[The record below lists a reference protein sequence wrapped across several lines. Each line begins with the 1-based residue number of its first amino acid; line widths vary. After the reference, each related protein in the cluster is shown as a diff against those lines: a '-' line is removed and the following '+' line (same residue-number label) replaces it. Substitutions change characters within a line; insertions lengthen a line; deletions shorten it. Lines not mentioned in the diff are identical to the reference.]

1 MNRTLRSLSC
11 RPLTCRP
18 ASVRLGT
25 LTLCLLLLA
34 AAAAGAAP
42 AWEPITPAALSAARA
57 LPQWQPATWTD
68 HPVRIEL
75 RDREELEAL
84 LRAVPLSRFS
94 RENVRLTYEGP
105 DRKLER
111 VALEVRVTDQEHADL
126 LAAGWRPAVLRDL
139 DREGREAAEKAWAER
154 DAAPAAAKVFTFP
167 LTVYPTHAE
176 IGQILADLAAAHP
189 TRARTFQW
197 GTSIQGRA
205 LWGLVI
211 SDNVQSSEA
220 EPEVRLSSSMHGDEV
235 TGLILTLDFAN
246 YLLSNYGVAGRE
258 DVTNLVD
265 NYEIHLMPSHNPDGT
280 YLVQRYNANGVDLNR
295 NYPLPAGTHPTTET
309 ENLSFMAYA
318 NSHDFVVSGNYHGG
332 ALVMN
337 YLWDWTYTLAP
348 DDAALRKLSL
358 EYSIYNLPMYNGSFP
373 QGITNGAD
381 WYVATGTLQD
391 WSYDQTGCID
401 TTIEVSNTKWPATSS
416 LVTFWNENRESM
428 MHYVKAARFGVNG
441 VVTAADTGQPL
452 AATVTVTGNAK
463 TVRTDPDHGDYYKLL
478 DSGTYQ
484 LTFTAPGYITQTISG
499 VATTW
504 GTPTVLNV
512 VMQPTARG
520 DVSGLVLA
528 VGGAPLAAQV
538 QVATHPLGAPVTTVT
553 AGAAGDYVIADL
565 EYGDYRLTYTFSGR
579 AAASQVVTVDAAAIT
594 APTVYLAQSVTLT
607 PFATN
612 FDDGLTTGWTGT
624 WALLAPGA
632 DGTAWEMT
640 DSPTGNYASSTTKYC
655 TMAAGADLSGL
666 VSGSLTYRAKW
677 NLEANWDGV
686 QLQVSVGGGAWTPVA
701 ATRTQP
707 PSGQGVQ
714 LTGPWYEGA
723 QAAWVTET
731 VDLTPWLGQSDV
743 RFQFVL
749 RSDSSINYDGFH
761 FDTFLIRGEGIDPYS
776 DAGDLPALTRLSG
789 AYPNPFNPSTTVR
802 FELARAGHARLRVY
816 DLSGRLVRELVDAAL
831 AAGPQAVAWDGRDG
845 DGQPV
850 PSGVYLL
857 RLSADG
863 GEQSLKAALV
873 K

>member
-1 MNRTLRSLSC
+1 MNRILRLLS
-11 RPLTCRP
+11 RRLPSRRLWTP
-18 ASVRLGT
+18 A
-25 LTLCLLLLA
+25 LCLLLLA
-34 AAAAGAAP
+34 AAAATAAP
-42 AWEPITPAALSAARA
+42 AWEPITPAALATAQA
-57 LPQWQPATWTD
+57 LPQWQPMVWTD

-75 RDREELEAL
+75 DDREDLDAL

-94 RENVRLTYEGP
+94 RENVRIAFEGP
-105 DRKLER
+105 DRKLET

-126 LAAGWRPAVLRDL
+126 VAAGWRPVALRDL
-139 DREGREAAEKAWAER
+139 DREGREAAEKAWAAREK
-154 DAAPAAAKVFTFP
+154 APAATKVFTFP
-167 LTVYPTHAE
+167 LTVYPNHAE
-176 IGQILADLAAAHP
+176 VGQILADLAAAHP

-205 LWGLVI
+205 LWGIVI
-211 SDNVQSSEA
+211 SDNVQSTEA
-220 EPEVRLSSSMHGDEV
+220 EPEVRLSSTMHGDEV
-235 TGLILTLDFAN
+235 TGMILTLDFAN

-265 NYEIHLMPSHNPDGT
+265 NYEIHLMPNHNPDGT
-280 YLVQRYNANGVDLNR
+280 FLTQRSNANSVDLNR
-295 NYPLPAGTHPTTET
+295 NYPQPAGTHPVTET

-318 NSHDFVVSGNYHGG
+318 NSHNFVISGNYHGG

-337 YLWDWTYTLAP
+337 YLWDYTYTLAP

-358 EYSIYNLPMYNGSFP
+358 EYSTYNLPMYNGSFP

-401 TTIEVSNTKWPATSS
+401 TTIEVSNTKWPSAST

-428 MHYVKAARFGVNG
+428 MHWVKAARYGVNG
-441 VVTAADTGQPL
+441 VVTAADTGDPL
-452 AATVTVTGNAK
+452 AATVTVTGNSK
-463 TVRTDPDHGDYYKLL
+463 SVTTDPEHGDYYKLL
-478 DSGTYQ
+478 NNGTYQ
-484 LTFTAPGYITQTISG
+484 LTFTAPGYITQTISN
-499 VATTW
+499 VSTAW
-504 GTPTVLNV
+504 GTPTVLDV
-512 VMQPTARG
+512 QMQPTARG

-528 VGGAPLAAQV
+528 TGGAPLAAQV
-538 QVATHPLGAPVTTVT
+538 QVYTDPLNALVTTVV
-553 AGAAGDYVIADL
+553 AGAGGDYTIADL
-565 EYGDYRLTYTFSGR
+565 EYGSYRLVYSFAGR
-579 AAASQVVTVDAAAIT
+579 ATDDQVVTVDAATIT
-594 APTVYLAQSVTLT
+594 APTMYLAQSVTLT

-640 DSPTGNYASSTTKYC
+640 DSPVGNYVNNTTKYC
-655 TMAAGADLSGL
+655 TMAAGADLSDL

-677 NLEANWDGV
+677 NLETNWDGV
-686 QLQVSVGGGAWTPVA
+686 QLQVSVGGGAWTPVG
-701 ATRTQP
+701 ATRTQA

-714 LTGPWYEGA
+714 TVGPWYEGS
-723 QAAWVTET
+723 QASWVTET
-731 VDLTPWLGQSDV
+731 VDLAPWLGQSDV

-749 RSDSSINYDGFH
+749 RSDSSTYRDGFH
-761 FDTFLIRGEGIDPYS
+761 FDTFLIQGEGIDQS
-776 DAGDLPALTRLSG
+776 SGAGDLPAVTRLSG
-789 AYPNPFNPSTTVR
+789 AHPNPFNPSTTVR
-802 FELARAGHARLRVY
+802 FELAKAGHARLRVY
-816 DLSGRLVRELVDAAL
+816 DLSGRLVRELADGAL

-845 DGQPV
+845 DGQQV
-850 PSGVYLL
+850 PSGVYLF

-863 GEQSLKAALV
+863 SEHSVKASLV

>member
-1 MNRTLRSLSC
+1 MNRNLRLQS
-11 RPLTCRP
+11 RRP
-18 ASVRLGT
+18 ALRRLSLAVLG
-25 LTLCLLLLA
+25 LLVPAVA
-34 AAAAGAAP
+34 AVATAAPAP
-42 AWEPITPAALSAARA
+42 AWEPITPAALAAA
-57 LPQWQPATWTD
+57 HAQPQWQPATWTD

-84 LRAVPLSRFS
+84 LRAVPLSRFG
-94 RENVRLTYEGP
+94 REDVQVSYEGP
-105 DRKLER
+105 DRKVER
-111 VALEVRVTDQEHADL
+111 VVLEVRVTEQEHADL
-126 LAAGWRPAVLRDL
+126 AAAGWKPVALRDL
-139 DREGREAAEKAWAER
+139 DREGREAAEKVWASRAET
-154 DAAPAAAKVFTFP
+154 PAADKVFTFP

-211 SDNVQSSEA
+211 SDDVNNTEA
-220 EPEVRLSSSMHGDEV
+220 EPEVRLSSTMHGDEV
-235 TGLILTLDFAN
+235 TGMVLTLDFAN

-265 NYEIHLMPSHNPDGT
+265 NYEIHLMPDHNPDGT

-295 NYPLPAGTHPTTET
+295 NFPLPAGTHPTTET
-309 ENLSFMAYA
+309 ENQSYMAYA
-318 NSHDFVVSGNYHGG
+318 NAHDFVVSANYHGG

-358 EYSIYNLPMYNGSFP
+358 EYSTYNLPMYNGSFP

-381 WYVATGTLQD
+381 WYVATGTVQD
-391 WSYDQTGCID
+391 WAYDQTGCID
-401 TTIEVSNTKWPATSS
+401 TTIEVSNTKWPSAST
-416 LVTFWNENRESM
+416 LATFWNENREGM
-428 MHYVKAARFGVNG
+428 MHYVKAARYGING
-441 VVTAADTGQPL
+441 VVTAADTGDPL
-452 AATVTVTGNAK
+452 EATVTVTGNSK
-463 TVRTDPDHGDYYKLL
+463 TVTTDGEHGDYYKLL
-478 DSGTYQ
+478 DTGTYQ
-484 LTFTAPGYITQTISG
+484 LTFSAPGYITQTISG

-504 GTPTVLNV
+504 GTPTVLDV
-512 VMQPTARG
+512 ALQPTARG

-538 QVATHPLGAPVTTVT
+538 QVYTHPLNALVTSVT
-553 AGAAGDYVIADL
+553 AGASGDYAIADL
-565 EYGDYRLTYTFSGR
+565 EYGDYRLVYTFAGR
-579 AAASQVVTVDAAAIT
+579 ATEDQVVTVDAATVT

-607 PFATN
+607 PFSSN
-612 FDDGLTTGWTGT
+612 FDDGLATGWTGT

-640 DSPTGNYASSTTKYC
+640 DSPVGNYVNSSTKYC
-655 TMAAGADLSGL
+655 TMAAGADLTDL

-677 NLEANWDGV
+677 NLETNWDGV

-701 ATRTQP
+701 ATRTQA

-714 LTGPWYEGA
+714 TVGPWYEGA
-723 QAAWVTET
+723 QASWVTET
-731 VDLTPWLGQSDV
+731 VDLAPWLGQGDV

-749 RSDSSINYDGFH
+749 RTDSSTVRDGFH
-761 FDTFLIRGEGIDPYS
+761 FDTFLIQGEGIDAS
-776 DAGDLPALTRLSG
+776 SGEGELPPMTRLAG
-789 AYPNPFNPSTTVR
+789 VHPNPFNPSTTVR
-802 FELARAGHARLRVY
+802 FELARPGRATLRVY
-816 DLSGRLVRELVDAAL
+816 DLSGRLVRELADGIL
-831 AAGPQAVAWDGRDG
+831 PAGPQAVAWDGLG
-845 DGQPV
+845 QDGQPAS
-850 PSGVYLL
+850 SGVYLV

-863 GEQSLKAALV
+863 VEQSVKASLV